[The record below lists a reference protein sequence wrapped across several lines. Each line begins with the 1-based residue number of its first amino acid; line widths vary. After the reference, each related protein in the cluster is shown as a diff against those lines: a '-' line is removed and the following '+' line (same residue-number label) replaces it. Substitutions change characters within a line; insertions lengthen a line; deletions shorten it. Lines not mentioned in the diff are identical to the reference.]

1 MSNHIVKVIESN
13 FINYDV
19 KRFIVEKPEGFDF
32 IPGQAVNISINDPE
46 WKNEL
51 RPFTFT
57 NQKETKNLEFIVK
70 IYNERKGVTNKLAG
84 INAGD
89 ELILHDIFGAIH
101 YEKPGIFIAA
111 GTGITPF
118 LAIFRD
124 LYKKNKLR
132 GNKLIFVNKTSL
144 DIIAYTELNRMFKED
159 IMHVLTREGVVG
171 FKGKRIDRNFLIE
184 NITDF
189 SQHFYVCGPSNFVDD
204 VLRILKDLGAES
216 DSLIFES

>member
-13 FINYDV
+13 FINHDV
-19 KRFIVEKPEGFDF
+19 KRFVVEKPEGFDF
-32 IPGQAVNISINDPE
+32 IPGQAVNISINEPE
-46 WKNEL
+46 WKKEL

-57 NQKETKNLEFIVK
+57 NEKETKNLEFIVK
-70 IYNERKGVTNKLAG
+70 IYNEHKGVTNKLAG
-84 INAGD
+84 VNSGD
-89 ELILHDIFGAIH
+89 ELILHDVFGAIH
-101 YEKPGIFIAA
+101 FEKPGIFIAA

-132 GNKLIFVNKTSL
+132 GNKLIFVNKTAL
-144 DIIAYTELNRMFKED
+144 DIIAFNELNRMFKQD

-171 FKGKRIDRNFLIE
+171 FKGKRIDRKFLIE
-184 NITDF
+184 NIADF
-189 SQHFYVCGPSNFVDD
+189 SQHFYVCGPSDFVEDI
-204 VLRILKDLGAES
+204 LRILKDLGASS

>member
-1 MSNHIVKVIESN
+1 M
-13 FINYDV
+13 
-19 KRFIVEKPEGFDF
+19 VEKPEGYDF
-32 IPGQAVNISINDPE
+32 LPGQAVNISINDPE

-57 NQKETKNLEFIVK
+57 NQKETNNLEFIVK
-70 IYNERKGVTNKLAG
+70 IYNEHKGVTNKLAG
-84 INAGD
+84 INKGD

-101 YEKPGIFIAA
+101 FEKPGIFIAA

-144 DIIAYTELNRMFKED
+144 DIIAYNELNRMFKED
-159 IMHVLTREGVVG
+159 ILHVLTREGVVG
-171 FKGKRIDRNFLIE
+171 FKGRRIDRNFLIE
-184 NITDF
+184 NIADF
-189 SQHFYVCGPSNFVDD
+189 SQHFYICGPTNFVED
-204 VLRILKDLGAES
+204 VLRILKDLGASS

>member
-13 FINYDV
+13 FINHDV
-19 KRFIVEKPEGFDF
+19 KRFVVEKPEGFDF
-32 IPGQAVNISINDPE
+32 TPGQAVNLSINDPE

-70 IYNERKGVTNKLAG
+70 IYSEHKGVTNKLAG
-84 INAGD
+84 INTGA
-89 ELILHDIFGAIH
+89 ELILHDVFGAIH

-118 LAIFRD
+118 LASFRD
-124 LYKKNKLR
+124 LYKNNNLR
-132 GNKLIFVNKTSL
+132 GNKLIFLNKTSL
-144 DIIAYTELNRMFKED
+144 DIIAFNELNRMFKED

-171 FKGKRIDRNFLIE
+171 FKGRRIDRNFLIE
-184 NITDF
+184 NISDF
-189 SQHFYVCGPSNFVDD
+189 SQHFYVCGPTDFVGD
-204 VLRILKDLGAES
+204 VLRILKDLGASS
-216 DSLIFES
+216 DSLVFEN

>member
-1 MSNHIVKVIESN
+1 MANHIVKVIESN
-13 FINYDV
+13 FINHDV
-19 KRFIVEKPEGFDF
+19 KRFLVEKPEGFDF
-32 IPGQAVNISINDPE
+32 TPGQAVNLSINDPE
-46 WKNEL
+46 WINEL

-57 NQKETKNLEFIVK
+57 NQKETNNLEFIVK
-70 IYNERKGVTNKLAG
+70 IYNKHKGVTNKLAG
-84 INAGD
+84 INKGD
-89 ELILHDIFGAIH
+89 ELILHNVFGAIH

-132 GNKLIFVNKTSL
+132 GNKVIFLNKTSL
-144 DIIAYTELNRMFKED
+144 DIIAFNELNRMFKQD
-159 IMHVLTREGVVG
+159 ILHVLTREGVVG

-184 NITDF
+184 NIADF
-189 SQHFYVCGPSNFVDD
+189 SQHFYVCGPSDFVEDI
-204 VLRILKDLGAES
+204 LRILKDLGASS

>member
-13 FINYDV
+13 FINHDV
-19 KRFIVEKPEGFDF
+19 KRFVVEKPEGYDF
-32 IPGQAVNISINDPE
+32 LPGQAVNISINDPE

-57 NQKETKNLEFIVK
+57 NQKETNNLEFIVK
-70 IYNERKGVTNKLAG
+70 IYNEHKGVTNKLAG
-84 INAGD
+84 INKGD

-101 YEKPGIFIAA
+101 FEKPGIFIAA

-144 DIIAYTELNRMFKED
+144 DIIAYNELNRMFKED
-159 IMHVLTREGVVG
+159 ILHVLTREGVVG
-171 FKGKRIDRNFLIE
+171 FKGRRIDRNFLIE
-184 NITDF
+184 NIADF
-189 SQHFYVCGPSNFVDD
+189 SQHFYICGPTNFVED
-204 VLRILKDLGAES
+204 VLRILKDLGATS

>member
-1 MSNHIVKVIESN
+1 MSNHIVKVVESN

-19 KRFIVEKPEGFDF
+19 KRFIVEKPINFDF
-32 IPGQAVNISINDPE
+32 IPGQAINISINEPE

-57 NQKETKNLEFIVK
+57 NPIDSKNLEFIVK
-70 IYNERKGVTNKLAG
+70 IYNERKGVTNKLAA

-89 ELILHDIFGAIH
+89 ELILHDVFGAIH

-144 DIIAYTELNRMFKED
+144 DIIAYSELNRMFKED

-204 VLRILKDLGAES
+204 VLRILKDLGADS

>member
-1 MSNHIVKVIESN
+1 MSKVIVKVIESK

-19 KRFIVEKPEGFDF
+19 KQFVVEKPEGYDF
-32 IPGQAVNISINDPE
+32 IPGQAVNISINEPN
-46 WKNEL
+46 WKTKE

-57 NQKETKNLEFIVK
+57 NQKEAKNLEFIIK
-70 IYNERKGVTNKLAG
+70 IYNDHNGVTNKLAS

-89 ELILHDIFGAIH
+89 ELILHNIFGAIQ

-124 LYKKNKLR
+124 LYKQNKLR

-144 DIIAYTELNRMFKED
+144 DVIAGQELQRMFKED
-159 IMHVLTREGVVG
+159 FRPVFTREGVVG
-171 FKGKRIDRNFLIE
+171 FRGKRIDRNFLIE
-184 NITDF
+184 NIVDF
-189 SQHFYVCGPSNFVDD
+189 SQHFYVCGPQDFVEK
-204 VLRILKDLGAES
+204 IITNLKDLGADS
-216 DSLIFES
+216 DSLIFEE

>member
-19 KRFIVEKPEGFDF
+19 KRFVVEKPEGFDF

-70 IYNERKGVTNKLAG
+70 IYSEHKGVTNKLAG
-84 INAGD
+84 INTGA
-89 ELILHDIFGAIH
+89 ELILHDVFGAIH
-101 YEKPGIFIAA
+101 FEKPGIFIAA

-144 DIIAYTELNRMFKED
+144 DIIAYGELNRMFKED

-189 SQHFYVCGPSNFVDD
+189 SQHFYVCGPSNFVED
-204 VLRILKDLGAES
+204 VLRILKDLGASS
-216 DSLIFES
+216 DSLVFES

>member
-1 MSNHIVKVIESN
+1 MSNHIVKVIESR

-19 KRFIVEKPEGFDF
+19 KKFIVEKPEGFDF
-32 IPGQAVNISINDPE
+32 IPGQGVNISINEPE

-57 NQKETKNLEFIVK
+57 NQKDAKNLEFIIK
-70 IYNERKGVTNKLAG
+70 IYNKNNGVTNKLAG
-84 INAGD
+84 VNAGA
-89 ELILHDIFGAIH
+89 ELILHDVFGAIH

-124 LYKKNKLR
+124 LYKQNKLR
-132 GNKLIFVNKTSL
+132 GNRLIFVNKTSL
-144 DIIAYTELNRMFKED
+144 DIIAGQELQLMFKKD
-159 IMHVLTREGVVG
+159 FINVFTREGVIG
-171 FKGKRIDRNFLIE
+171 FNGKRIDRNFLIE
-184 NITDF
+184 NIVDF
-189 SQHFYVCGPSNFVDD
+189 SQHFYVCGPSDFVK
-204 VLRILKDLGAES
+204 VVVENLKSLGATS